1 VRRVTKKRTNFPTL
15 FSFGTYMSKTLFW
28 SALAGAMIC
37 AAISP
42 AQAQR
47 ALMPPDATIRA
58 RTDDYLTRLESLGYT
73 GGVLVL
79 HDGKA
84 VIEKSYGLANRE
96 AGIRADI
103 STVYNLGSITKQ
115 FTAAAILRLEELGKL
130 HTSDSITKFFKD
142 VPADKRGIT
151 LHMLLTH
158 TSGLESDFS
167 PTDYEK
173 TSRDEYMQRAL
184 TSKLRTPPGQTHF
197 YANSGYSMLAAIVE
211 IVTGKE
217 YEAAL
222 TELVLKPAG
231 MNETGYT
238 APKWPAAR
246 IAHGYQNG
254 RDWGTIA
261 EKISG
266 AGQPYWA
273 LRGNGG
279 LHTTLGDMAKWD
291 AAQNSRAV
299 LTDSSRKKYTTG
311 YVNEGPAGLSQYA
324 YGWAVMRTSRGTRLV
339 THNGGNGV
347 FVAEFLRFVDEG
359 VTIFLTSTVS
369 ELPASPVVR
378 TLEHIAFG
386 EAYELPPHKV
396 AVTATALQS
405 VAGTYR
411 ASDGS
416 TLTLRVEGDKLLADA
431 AGPMTYLLSVTGDT
445 VSSPRAAAA
454 NEKSAAIVA
463 ALVRGDVGPLHAAL
477 DEAPDTTELGRQ
489 ERGMMADRVS
499 RWGSF
504 RSFAVLGTVPLPQ
517 GPVQTTVRVDFERG
531 TATNIYVWDRAG
543 KIVDVGARPYQSVEL
558 TAGENGEFRSF
569 NLRSSGTMR
578 LHADG
583 AGILVATPRGEVRLV
598 R

>member
-1 VRRVTKKRTNFPTL
+1 MQNVLIRRAIVR
-15 FSFGTYMSKTLFW
+15 
-28 SALAGAMIC
+28 SALAAAMIC
-37 AAISP
+37 AEFSA

-47 ALMPPDATIRA
+47 AAMPADATIRA
-58 RTDDYLTRLESLGYT
+58 RTDEYLTRLESLGYT
-73 GGVLVL
+73 GGVFVI
-79 HDGKA
+79 HDGKT
-84 VIEKSYGLANRE
+84 VIEKSYGIANRD

-130 HTSDSITKFFKD
+130 KTTDSIAKFFKD

-158 TSGLESDFS
+158 TAGFESDFS
-167 PTDYEK
+167 PTDYEP
-173 TSRDEYMQRAL
+173 TTRDEYMRRMLA
-184 TSKLRTPPGQTHF
+184 SKLRTPPGNAHF
-197 YANSGYSMLAAIVE
+197 YANAGYSMLAAIVE

-238 APKWPAAR
+238 APHWPAAR

-254 RDWGTIA
+254 RDWGTIV

-266 AGQPYWA
+266 PGQPYWA

-386 EAYELPPHKV
+386 EPYELPPQKV
-396 AVTATALQS
+396 AVSAAALQA

-411 ASDGS
+411 GSDGS
-416 TLTLRVEGDKLLADA
+416 TLTLRVDGEKLLADA
-431 AGPMTYLLSVTGDT
+431 AGPMAYLLSITGDT
-445 VSSPRAAAA
+445 VASPRAAAA
-454 NEKSAAIVA
+454 NERSAAIVA
-463 ALVRGDVGPLHAAL
+463 ALVRGDVAPLHAAL
-477 DEAPDTTELGRQ
+477 DDAPDTAELGRQ
-489 ERGMMADRVS
+489 ERGMMADRIN
-499 RWGSF
+499 RWGAYK
-504 RSFAVLGTVPLPQ
+504 SFAVLGTVPLPQ
-517 GPVQTTVRVDFERG
+517 GPVQTTVRIDFERG
-531 TATNIYVWDRAG
+531 VATNIYVWDRTG

-558 TAGENGEFRSF
+558 SAAENGEFRSF
-569 NLRSSGTMR
+569 SLRSGGGLRFRAESSG
-578 LHADG
+578 G
-583 AGILVATPRGEVRLV
+583 AKATALLIVTPRGEVRFV